1 MTGNK
6 VTIRLNVDKTVAEG
20 VAASR
25 DELFSSNGSSL
36 TRLSQRVWRRA
47 VTSCSKRREY
57 GREHA
62 ESSGAT
68 E

>member
-1 MTGNK
+1 MAEKK
-6 VTIRLNVDKTVAEG
+6 VTVRLNQQQWELVDKTVAEG

-25 DELFSSNGSSL
+25 DELFKKAL
-36 TRLSQRVWRRA
+36 
-47 VTSCSKRREY
+47 REY